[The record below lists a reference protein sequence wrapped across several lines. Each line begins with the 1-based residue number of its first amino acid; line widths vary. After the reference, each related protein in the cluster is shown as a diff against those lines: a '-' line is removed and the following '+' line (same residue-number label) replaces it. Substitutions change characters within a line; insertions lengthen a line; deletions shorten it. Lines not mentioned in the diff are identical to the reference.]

1 MDQME
6 KRIRSRSSQKTMY
19 INIDDYEKV
28 LNAVEKAFHKNIFNN
43 KQKTDNNKDKYNQE
57 EIQEFEKCGEEFYDC
72 LINEESD
79 DYVYY
84 LEKLVKLGTSIDG
97 ILTKIQNHLL
107 MIKIGVDNYQKEK
120 KVDFINKKI

>member
-6 KRIRSRSSQKTMY
+6 KRIRIRSSQKPMY

-79 DYVYY
+79 DYVFY

-107 MIKIGVDNYQKEK
+107 MIKLKLIIIK
-120 KVDFINKKI
+120 KKKKLILLIKKI